1 MLPWLHSPSVLEV
14 SVETPTLRW
23 LAPALHNH
31 HTTFLENELKTPS
44 FRLEGR
50 RALVTGGSR
59 GIGQAAVFALAQAG
73 AHVVVAARNASEV
86 NEVCER
92 VRQEGG
98 QASPWVVDVT
108 HSAAV
113 SEGIARLGPFQILVN
128 NAGTN
133 RPTLLTE
140 MQDGDLDAVMALNVN
155 ATFYVTREVVKGLL
169 KAGLTGS
176 LINVSS
182 QMGHVGGPKRT
193 VYCASK
199 HAIEGLTKALAWELG
214 ASGIRVNTLCPTF
227 VETDL
232 TRPMLADLAFKE
244 FVVSKIAL
252 GRVGQPQDMMGAV
265 VFLASDASAMVT
277 GSALMVDGGWTAI

>member
-1 MLPWLHSPSVLEV
+1 MLLAWLYIPN
-14 SVETPTLRW
+14 R
-23 LAPALHNH
+23 
-31 HTTFLENELKTPS
+31 ENKLQTPS
-44 FRLEGR
+44 FRLDGR

-59 GIGQAAVFALAQAG
+59 GIGQAAVFALAEAG
-73 AHVVVAARNASEV
+73 AEVVVAARNAGEIDA
-86 NEVCER
+86 VCER
-92 VRQEGG
+92 VRQAGG
-98 QASPWVVDVT
+98 RATPWVIDVT
-108 HSAAV
+108 HSTAV
-113 SEGIARLGPFQILVN
+113 SEGIARLGPFQVLVN
-128 NAGTN
+128 NAGPN

-140 MQDGDLDAVMALNVN
+140 MQDADLDAVMALNVS
-155 ATFYVTREVVKGLL
+155 ATFYVTRAVVKGLL
-169 KAGLTGS
+169 EAGLTGS

-199 HAIEGLTKALAWELG
+199 HAIEGMTKALAWELG
-214 ASGIRVNTLCPTF
+214 AAGIRVNTLCPTF

-232 TRPMLADLAFKE
+232 TRPMLADLAFKD